1 MALLKFH
8 LKVRSV
14 YQDVSSLAGPDFG
27 LCGAG
32 DALLGF
38 AASLQRLLSGLPC
51 VSVRGP
57 QDSAL
62 PGRSASS
69 GTSRSFFEVP
79 FHPGASTPGCLGSP
93 ELQFLSSLLAPTACA
108 GHRQA
113 PQRGAG
119 TFPARPS
126 SPRARGRSRCLQVAG
141 VLPFA
146 SVFCILSRFHSCFR
160 WRIWSDGA
168 VLP

>member
-69 GTSRSFFEVP
+69 GTARSLRFLFIRVP
-79 FHPGASTPGCLGSP
+79 
-93 ELQFLSSLLAPTACA
+93 QLLAASVAQSCSSCLPCWPPCPVLAVGRRRRGA
-108 GHRQA
+108 RG
-113 PQRGAG
+113 PSQRG
-119 TFPARPS
+119 PLL
-126 SPRARGRSRCLQVAG
+126 RGLLVA
-141 VLPFA
+141 L
-146 SVFCILSRFHSCFR
+146 
-160 WRIWSDGA
+160 GA
-168 VLP
+168 CR